1 MNEPITSLFSYDQLD
16 EQTRQFVE
24 QKANETHGLLKKT
37 AESVLLIGQNLRSVK
52 ERLPHGQFLPWIE
65 AEFGMSRW
73 TAQHF
78 MQVADK
84 LEDKWGKFHHLPVS
98 VLYELASPST
108 SNEMV
113 EQVAQGEVKATRD
126 AIAEAKAAER
136 KARAEQQRTQQELAT
151 MREQLQS
158 RQSTIE
164 DFSQQIMKLQ
174 EQIATL
180 SSSRTVPPEV
190 QAHLARVQQQ
200 LRIAV
205 QQRNALAQQ
214 VYKLT
219 DEARM
224 ASHPHGQEDEQRRI
238 HLNWSTIT
246 EAFRSA
252 TSKLLSQWPSWLD
265 TLAFE
270 AEDWTR
276 LSQTKEAANRVLKE
290 CLSLS
295 ENRVVNS
302 TASKEEQ

>member
-1 MNEPITSLFSYDQLD
+1 MSEAQASSFSYEHLD

-24 QKANETHGLLKKT
+24 QKAHETHGLLKKT

-52 ERLPHGQFLPWIE
+52 ERLPHGQFLSWIE

-78 MQVADK
+78 MQVTDK

-108 SNEMV
+108 SEEV
-113 EQVAQGEVKATRD
+113 IEQVAQGEVAATRD
-126 AIAEAKAAER
+126 AIAAARTAER
-136 KARAEQQRTQQELAT
+136 KARAEQQQAQQELAEV
-151 MREQLQS
+151 REQWQ
-158 RQSTIE
+158 RQQRVIE
-164 DFSQQIMKLQ
+164 DFSQQIIKLQ

-180 SSSRTVPPEV
+180 SSKVVPPEV
-190 QAHLARVQQQ
+190 QERLTRVQQQ
-200 LRIAV
+200 LRVAV
-205 QQRNALAQQ
+205 QQRDALAQQ
-214 VYKLT
+214 VRKLA
-219 DEARM
+219 DDARM
-224 ASHPHGQEDEQRRI
+224 AAHTHGQGDEQQHI
-238 HLNWSTIT
+238 HLNWSSIT
-246 EAFRSA
+246 ETFRSA
-252 TSKLLSQWPSWLD
+252 TNKLLSQWPSWLD

-276 LSQTKEAANRVLKE
+276 LSQTREAANRVIKE

-302 TASKEEQ
+302 TTSKEEE